1 MVRFGSTIATPLS
14 PRSETIQLRAEF
26 AGLLILAFAAGILCI
41 CAMTARV
48 FALEPTGAEA
58 HSFHADL
65 FI

>member
-1 MVRFGSTIATPLS
+1 MRFCPTIATPLS
-14 PRSETIQLRAEF
+14 PRSETIQLRTES

-58 HSFHADL
+58 HSFHSDL